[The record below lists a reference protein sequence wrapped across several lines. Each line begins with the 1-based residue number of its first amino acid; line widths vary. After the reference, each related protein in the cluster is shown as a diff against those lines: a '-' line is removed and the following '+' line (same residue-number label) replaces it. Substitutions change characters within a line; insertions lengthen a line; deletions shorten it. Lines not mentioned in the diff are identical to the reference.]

1 MNKCITTA
9 PIASNILTV
18 TICTAITV
26 VSFYIIIIFNQVVVV
41 EEEEEEDDDEN
52 LTLLPNLRIYG
63 VIKVV
68 TIVTTP
74 TIGNTEDVIA
84 PTS

>member
-1 MNKCITTA
+1 MEEEEE
-9 PIASNILTV
+9 
-18 TICTAITV
+18 
-26 VSFYIIIIFNQVVVV
+26 
-41 EEEEEEDDDEN
+41 EEEEEEDDT

-68 TIVTTP
+68 TMVTTP